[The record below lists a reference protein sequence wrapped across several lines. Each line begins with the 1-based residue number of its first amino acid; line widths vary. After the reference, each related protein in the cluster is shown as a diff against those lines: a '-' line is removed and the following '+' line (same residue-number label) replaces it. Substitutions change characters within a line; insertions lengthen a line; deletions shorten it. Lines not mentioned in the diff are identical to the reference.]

1 MHKGENEF
9 TRFML
14 PFMNLHAIKEFNY
27 EDTCSIQVHE
37 RPKEMNATF
46 GAHTSHL
53 KPFFMTKHSC
63 TN

>member
-14 PFMNLHAIKEFNY
+14 PFMNLHAIKVFNY
-27 EDTCSIQVHE
+27 EDTWSIQVYE

-46 GAHTSHL
+46 W
-53 KPFFMTKHSC
+53 C
-63 TN
+63 TYKSLEAFLYD